1 MQENKILCKM
11 REKDIYSMGNA
22 YANYFNKAYIVSY
35 RKMPKK
41 KKIFTVKFP
50 GKTPLKL
57 KNTPPPPEKKKKKKK
72 KSDNFNPFLM
82 QAQSALILQ

>member
-1 MQENKILCKM
+1 
-11 REKDIYSMGNA
+11 MGHA

-41 KKIFTVKFP
+41 KKITVLFP

-57 KNTPPPPEKKKKKKK
+57 EEIPPKNQTI
-72 KSDNFNPFLM
+72 LM
-82 QAQSALILQ
+82 PYLLQAQPALILQ